1 MKGRPLAKAG
11 YEQELTS
18 IKGFVAL
25 QNRADSGGA
34 SVASDKVGH
43 AYSVWY
49 MYITRCTLCNESTA
63 GADASVETPNLYYC
77 VKYCLYFFRVIHYHA
92 STRYVY

>member
-34 SVASDKVGH
+34 SMSSDKVSGGTY
-43 AYSVWY
+43 AQFYCRCVYSQ
-49 MYITRCTLCNESTA
+49 I
-63 GADASVETPNLYYC
+63 
-77 VKYCLYFFRVIHYHA
+77 
-92 STRYVY
+92 

>member
-34 SVASDKVGH
+34 SMSSDKVSGGH
-43 AYSVWY
+43 MHSSIVDV
-49 MYITRCTLCNESTA
+49 YIH
-63 GADASVETPNLYYC
+63 
-77 VKYCLYFFRVIHYHA
+77 KYDVYTGQYD
-92 STRYVY
+92 TYVYAYIFPPGSLKSMYRLTGYVY